1 MALIKEYLNLT
12 EQHKLSYGEK
22 TIIFMQN
29 GAFFEIYALRDENN
43 NYYGSNILDFSRICD
58 LNIVDRKSSG
68 NSNIIVDNLFAV
80 NAGFKTHLIDK
91 QIKKMQENGYT
102 ILVYEEDEN
111 KKRLP
116 NEKITRSLTETYSL
130 GTYISSDTEYNL
142 IGNNTTD
149 LNNNICCI
157 WIETKKLRSKKI
169 NRYDVFV
176 GISLVDVYTGKTCIS
191 EYKEEWIKN
200 PTTFDELERFIST
213 YNPNETI
220 IIYNFTTNDVNDVI
234 TYCNIK
240 SKSMHLIDLND
251 VYNIINEE
259 NDDNLKNKNKIATR
273 IKNVEKQT
281 YQFELL
287 NKFYKIT
294 DQTSFMQLFN
304 ENVYAT
310 QSYCYLLDFIYQH
323 NPNLI
328 NKISEP
334 IYNSNNNKLILAN
347 HSLKQLNIIDD
358 DNYKGKYSSVCKM
371 LNECITSMGKREF
384 NNIFLNPITDENYL
398 NNEYNIIEYLIEK
411 ENNSQKIINANNINA
426 NNININNINANVK
439 FYYNS
444 IKTLLNR
451 INDISKINRQI
462 ILKKSTP
469 KIIYQLY
476 NSINICKE
484 IYENFVLNDEIIMNY
499 LNIKINNFENIY
511 NYLNNLINYI
521 KKQFIIEDCYLIDNI
536 QKIDLNF
543 INCGVDETLDRQI
556 EELMENQDKLNAL
569 KTFFNTI
576 LQEDENKAKEVKT
589 KTIKST
595 KRTKKSAKEIL
606 GENDHE
612 NYNNCND
619 INDSNIYD
627 ECDDNLQIEQN
638 EKSFIRIH
646 TTEKNNIGLVST
658 NKRCK
663 TLEVLINN
671 NAKYRN
677 PIEIEY
683 ISRYNNQTNKKFIF
697 EFPNQIEFT
706 AQSSSNKY
714 ILNKQINEICSS
726 LTQIKN
732 QISSTI
738 KIVFQNIL
746 TEMQI
751 FNDNIECIC
760 DFIKYIDL
768 IHAKMFI
775 ANKFNYCK
783 PIISIKNDIKSF
795 VNVTG
800 LRHCL
805 IEKIQQNELY
815 VSNDLNIGSDSSING
830 VLLYGTN
837 AVGKTS
843 FIKALGIS
851 IIMAQAGLYVPASTF
866 EYKPYKYIFT
876 RILGNDNIFKGLS
889 TFAVEMSELNTIL
902 KLANDNSLVLGDELC
917 SGTESTSA
925 TSIFVSGIQYLSETN
940 CSFIFATHLHEILNY
955 DEIINL
961 CDANKLSIKH
971 MSVIYNNEMGC
982 LEYDRKLKDGPGN
995 NMYGLEVCKSLHLP
1009 QIFLENANN
1018 IRMKYHPESKSIL
1031 ENKQSHFN
1039 QKKIIL
1045 MCEICN
1051 KLAKEVHHLQYQS
1064 EADEKGIINKN
1075 SCIFHKNHKANL
1087 LNICDECH
1095 DKIHKE
1101 NKQYKRVKTTNGYK
1115 LKEIVE

>member
-130 GTYISSDTEYNL
+130 GTYIPTDSEQD
-142 IGNNTTD
+142 NNTNN

-169 NRYDVFV
+169 NRCDVFV
-176 GISLVDVYTGKTCIS
+176 GISLVDVYTGKTYIS

-200 PTTFDELERFIST
+200 LTTFDELERFIST

-220 IIYNFTTNDVNDVI
+220 IIYNITINDVNDVI

-251 VYNIINEE
+251 MYKIINKESEE
-259 NDDNLKNKNKIATR
+259 TNENLKNKNKIATR

-294 DQTSFMQLFN
+294 DQTSFMQIFN

-334 IYNSNNNKLILAN
+334 IFNSNNDKLILAN

-371 LNECITSMGKREF
+371 LNECVTSMGKREF
-384 NNIFLNPITDENYL
+384 NNIFLNPTTDENYL

-411 ENNSQKIINANNINA
+411 ENNSQKIINIGANNNT
-426 NNININNINANVK
+426 NT
-439 FYYNS
+439 YYNS
-444 IKTLLNR
+444 VKSLLNR

-469 KIIYQLY
+469 KMIYQLY

-484 IYENFVLNDEIIMNY
+484 IYENFVLNDEIIINY
-499 LNIKINNFENIY
+499 LNLKIFNFENI
-511 NYLNNLINYI
+511 NYYFCEIINYI
-521 KKQFIIEDCYLIDNI
+521 NKKFIIEDCYIIDSI

-543 INCGVDETLDRQI
+543 INFGVDETLDRQI

-569 KTFFNTI
+569 KLFFNSI

-589 KTIKST
+589 KST

-606 GENDHE
+606 GESELKFE
-612 NYNNCND
+612 NEDIIDDYDNYCDNN
-619 INDSNIYD
+619 
-627 ECDDNLQIEQN
+627 QN
-638 EKSFIRIH
+638 EKSFVRIH

-663 TLEVLINN
+663 TLEILINT

-697 EFPNQIEFT
+697 EFPNKIEFAT
-706 AQSSSNKY
+706 QSSSNKY
-714 ILNKQINEICSS
+714 ILNNQINEICSS

-746 TEMQI
+746 TEMQC

-760 DFIKYIDL
+760 NFIKYVDL
-768 IHAKMFI
+768 IHAKMYI

-783 PIISIKNDIKSF
+783 PIISPKNDIKSF

-815 VSNDLNIGSDSSING
+815 VSNDLNIGSDSAING

-902 KLANDNSLVLGDELC
+902 KLANNNSLVLGDELC

-955 DEIINL
+955 DEIIDL

-971 MSVIYNNEMGC
+971 MSVIYNNEMGF

-1039 QKKIIL
+1039 QKKIII

-1101 NKQYKRVKTTNGYK
+1101 NKQYKKIKTTDGYK
-1115 LKEIVE
+1115 LKEVIE

>member
-1 MALIKEYLNLT
+1 MALIKEYLTLT
-12 EQHKLSYGEK
+12 QHHKLSYGEK

-29 GAFFEIYALRDENN
+29 GAFFEVYALRDDNN

-68 NSNIIVDNLFAV
+68 NANIIVDNLFAV

-130 GTYISSDTEYNL
+130 GTYIPMDLEQD
-142 IGNNTTD
+142 NNNN

-157 WIETKKLRSKKI
+157 WIETKKIRSKKI
-169 NRYDVFV
+169 NKFDIFI
-176 GISLVDVYTGKTCIS
+176 GISLVDVYTGKTYIS

-220 IIYNFTTNDVNDVI
+220 IIHNISINDVNDVI

-240 SKSMHLIDLND
+240 SKSMHLVDLND
-251 VYNIINEE
+251 VYNTINKETLE
-259 NDDNLKNKNKIATR
+259 MNDNSKNKIALR

-294 DQTSFMQLFN
+294 DQASFMQLFN

-310 QSYCYLLDFIYQH
+310 QSFCYLLDFIYQH

-334 IYNSNNNKLILAN
+334 IFNNNNNKLILAN

-384 NNIFLNPITDENYL
+384 NNIFLNPTTDENYL

-411 ENNSQKIINANNINA
+411 ENNSQKIINTSSDKNIYSNM
-426 NNININNINANVK
+426 NM
-439 FYYNS
+439 YYNS
-444 IKTLLNR
+444 IKLLLNR
-451 INDISKINRQI
+451 INDLSKINRQI

-469 KIIYQLY
+469 KMIYQLY
-476 NSINICKE
+476 NSIIVCKE
-484 IYENFVLNDEIIMNY
+484 IYENFVLNDEIIQNY
-499 LNIKINNFENIY
+499 LKLKIFNFENIDY
-511 NYLNNLINYI
+511 YLNEIIDYIN
-521 KKQFIIEDCYLIDNI
+521 KKFIIEDCCSIDNI
-536 QKIDLNF
+536 QKIDKNF
-543 INCGVDETLDRQI
+543 INFGVDETLDRQI
-556 EELMENQDKLNAL
+556 KELMENQDKLNAL
-569 KTFFNTI
+569 KSFFNLI
-576 LQEDENKAKEVKT
+576 LQEDENRVKLKESKP
-589 KTIKST
+589 KST
-595 KRTKKSAKEIL
+595 KRIKKSAKEIL
-606 GENDHE
+606 EEFESKCENEEILDDCD
-612 NYNNCND
+612 NNFYDD
-619 INDSNIYD
+619 IQ
-627 ECDDNLQIEQN
+627 QIEQN

-663 TLEVLINN
+663 TLETLVNSNL
-671 NAKYRN
+671 KYKN

-683 ISRYNNQTNKKFIF
+683 VSRYNNQTNAKFIF
-697 EFPNQIEFT
+697 NFPNQIEFIT
-706 AQSSSNKY
+706 QSSSNKY
-714 ILNKQINEICSS
+714 ISNRQINEICSS
-726 LTQIKN
+726 LTQTKN
-732 QISSTI
+732 QINNTI
-738 KIVFQNIL
+738 KMVFQNIL
-746 TEMQI
+746 TEMEN

-760 DFIKYIDL
+760 NFIKYIDL

-783 PIISIKNDIKSF
+783 PIISNENNIKSF
-795 VNVTG
+795 ANVTN

-815 VSNDLNIGSDSSING
+815 VSNDLNIGSNSSIDG
-830 VLLYGTN
+830 ILLYGTN

-851 IIMAQAGLYVPASTF
+851 IIMAQAGLYVPATTF

-902 KLANDNSLVLGDELC
+902 KLANENSLVLGDELC

-925 TSIFVSGIQYLSETN
+925 TSIFVSGIKYLSETN
-940 CSFIFATHLHEILNY
+940 CSFIFATHLHEILDY
-955 DEIINL
+955 DEITSL
-961 CDANKLSIKH
+961 CEINKLSIKH
-971 MSVIYNNEMGC
+971 MSVIYNNETGC
-982 LEYDRKLKDGPGN
+982 LEYDRKLKDGAGN

-1039 QKKIIL
+1039 SKKIVAN
-1045 MCEICN
+1045 CEICN
-1051 KLAKEVHHLQYQS
+1051 NLASEVHHLQYQN
-1064 EADEKGIINKN
+1064 EANEKGIINKGG
-1075 SCIFHKNHKANL
+1075 SIFHKNHKANL
-1087 LNICDECH
+1087 LNICEDCH

-1101 NKQYKRVKTTNGYK
+1101 NKQYKKIKTTNGYK
-1115 LKEIVE
+1115 LKELID